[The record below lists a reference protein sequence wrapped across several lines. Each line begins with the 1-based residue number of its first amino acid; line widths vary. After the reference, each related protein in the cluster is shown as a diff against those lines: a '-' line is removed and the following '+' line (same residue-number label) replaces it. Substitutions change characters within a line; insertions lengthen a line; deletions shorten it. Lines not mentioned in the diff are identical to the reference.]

1 MDWDKLKIFHAVAEA
16 GSFTNAT
23 INLNLSQS
31 AISRQIQSLEQ
42 DLKVQLFERHARG
55 LTLTENG
62 EYVFKTAHEVI
73 SKLKEV
79 ETSLGDKKNK
89 PSGKLTVTTVVSF
102 GTTWLTPRIQE
113 FMQLNPE
120 IEVELIFDDKE
131 LDLSTRQ
138 ADIGIFMR
146 RPKQLNYIQKK
157 LIDINYHIYGS
168 PKYLEKNGYPKSL
181 NDLNN
186 HKFISFGR
194 GAPSPVF
201 NPDWALKL
209 GLKDG
214 AKKRKTAMR
223 VNSVYGLLLAVQ
235 SGVGLAALPDYI
247 TLNQPN
253 IVKVLPKIE
262 GPITEAHFVYPQSLK
277 NVARVQAFRNFLYS
291 KISEWKF

>member
-16 GSFTNAT
+16 GSFTRAT
-23 INLNLSQS
+23 VNLNLSQS

-73 SKLKEV
+73 AKLKEV
-79 ETSLGDKKNK
+79 ETSLGDQKNK
-89 PSGKLTVTTVVSF
+89 PTGKLTITTVRSF
-102 GTTWLTPRIQE
+102 GTHWLTPRIRE
-113 FMQLNPE
+113 FMQINPE

-138 ADIGIFMR
+138 ADIGILMR
-146 RPKQLNYIQKK
+146 RTKQLNYIQRK
-157 LIDINYHIYGS
+157 LVDIKYHIYGS
-168 PKYLEKNGYPKSL
+168 TKYLEKYGMPKTL
-181 NDLNN
+181 NDLNK
-186 HKFISFGR
+186 HRFISFGK

-209 GLKDG
+209 GIKDN
-214 AKKRKTAMR
+214 KKRKSIMK
-223 VNSVYGLLLAVQ
+223 VNSVMGLLLAVE
-235 SGVGLAALPDYI
+235 SGVGLAALPDYLVFQSQNVI
-247 TLNQPN
+247 
-253 IVKVLPKIE
+253 KVLPKLE

-277 NVARVQAFRNFLYS
+277 NVARVQVFRNFLYS
-291 KISEWKF
+291 KIGDWK

>member
-16 GSFTNAT
+16 GSFTSAT
-23 INLNLSQS
+23 VILNLSQS
-31 AISRQIQSLEQ
+31 AISRQIQSLEE
-42 DLKVQLFERHARG
+42 DLKVKLFERHARG

-62 EYVFKTAHEVI
+62 EYVYKTAHEVI

-79 ETSLGDKKNK
+79 ETTLSDKKDK
-89 PSGKLTVTTVVSF
+89 PSGKIVVTTVMSF

-113 FMQLNPE
+113 FMDLNPE
-120 IEVELIFDDKE
+120 IEVELVFDNKE

-157 LIDINYHIYGS
+157 LIDLNYHIYGS
-168 PKYLEKNGYPKSL
+168 PKYLEKYGYPKTI
-181 NDLNN
+181 NDLNK
-186 HKFISFGR
+186 HKFISFGK
-194 GAPSPVF
+194 GAPSPVY

-209 GLKDG
+209 GIKDN
-214 AKKRKTAMR
+214 KKRKTCMR

-247 TLNQPN
+247 TVKQPN
-253 IVKVLPKIE
+253 IVKVLPSIE
-262 GPITEAHFVYPQSLK
+262 GPITEAHFVYPASLK
-277 NVARVQAFRNFLYS
+277 NVARITSFRNFLFS
-291 KISEWKF
+291 KIQEWEF

>member
-16 GSFTNAT
+16 GNFTKAT
-23 INLNLSQS
+23 YILNLSQS

-42 DLKVQLFERHARG
+42 ELKTKLFERHARG
-55 LTLTENG
+55 LSLTENG
-62 EYVFKTAHEVI
+62 EYLFKTAHEVI

-79 ETSLGDKKNK
+79 ESTLGDKKDK
-89 PSGKLTVTTVVSF
+89 PSGKLTVTTFVSF

-138 ADIGIFMR
+138 ADIGIWAR
-146 RPKQLNYIQKK
+146 RPKQLNYIQRK

-168 PKYLEKNGYPKSL
+168 PKYLEKNGYPKTI
-181 NDLNN
+181 NDLNK
-186 HKFISFGR
+186 HRFISFGK
-194 GAPSPVF
+194 GTPSPVF

-209 GLKDG
+209 GMKDN
-214 AKKRKTAMR
+214 KKRKSCMK

-235 SGVGLAALPDYI
+235 SGVGLAALPDYL
-247 TLNQPN
+247 TVKQPD
-253 IVKVLPKIE
+253 IVKVLPKIV

-291 KISEWKF
+291 KISEWEF